1 MDANLKAFDHPF
13 SNKEIALVDSFVLTK
28 LGEGHGESTLYLGG
42 KGAHENIASFFDTP
56 FKDKMF
62 QVYFSKA
69 NLLKIL
75 NFYQPFYKNPHSFYM
90 SDGRLIEFQDDLS
103 QHYDKSI
110 KKINASEE
118 YIPNEVE
125 LLNPDS
131 QDRQYLRV
139 FAGSILREMFLPYS
153 VKICFKK
160 IHLHKNPHLDI
171 LIECSPYIAAK
182 KHNIKVGGKSLKVE
196 FNYLNPSNE

>member
-42 KGAHENIASFFDTP
+42 KGAHEDIASFFDAP
-56 FKDKMF
+56 FKDKIF

-160 IHLHKNPHLDI
+160 IHLHNHHHLDI

>member
-1 MDANLKAFDHPF
+1 MDANLKAVDHPF

-42 KGAHENIASFFDTP
+42 KGAHEDIASFFDAP

-90 SDGRLIEFQDDLS
+90 SDGRLIEFQNDLS
-103 QHYDKSI
+103 KLYDECF
-110 KKINASEE
+110 KKINTSDE
-118 YIPNEVE
+118 YVSNEVE

-153 VKICFKK
+153 VKICLKK
-160 IHLHKNPHLDI
+160 IHLHNKPDLDI

-182 KHNIKVGGKSLKVE
+182 KHNIKVGGKSVKVE
-196 FNYLNPSNE
+196 FNYFNSPS